1 MENVTA
7 EQVKELQSQGNKVLV
22 DYWAKWCGPCKTLI
36 PKLESFENEY
46 PNIKFVKVDVDSE
59 QQFAMSL
66 GIRSVPTVMIFD
78 GDKLVDRSSGVNDDS
93 YYKNILNNL

>member
-7 EQVKELQSQGNKVLV
+7 EQVKELQSQGKKVLV
-22 DYWAKWCGPCKTLI
+22 DYWAKWCGPCRTLI
-36 PKLESFENEY
+36 PKLESFENDY
-46 PNIKFVKVDVDSE
+46 PNITFVKVDVDSE

-78 GDKLVDRSSGVNDDS
+78 GDKLVDRSSGVNDES

>member
-7 EQVKELQSQGNKVLV
+7 EQVKELQSQGKKVLI
-22 DYWAKWCGPCKTLI
+22 DYWAKWCGPCRTLI
-36 PKLESFENEY
+36 PRLELLESEY
-46 PNIKFVKVDVDSE
+46 PNVKFVKVDVDTE

-66 GIRSVPTVMIFD
+66 GIRGVPTVMIYD
-78 GDKLVDRSSGVNDDS
+78 GDKLVDRSSGVNEES

>member
-7 EQVKELQSQGNKVLV
+7 EQVKELQSQGKKVLV

-36 PKLESFENEY
+36 PRLESFENDY
-46 PNIKFVKVDVDSE
+46 PNIKFVKLDVDSE

-78 GDKLVDRSSGVNDDS
+78 GDKLVDRSSGVNDES

>member
-7 EQVKELQSQGNKVLV
+7 EQVKELQSQGKKVLV
-22 DYWAKWCGPCKTLI
+22 DYWARWCMPCRTLI

-46 PNIKFVKVDVDSE
+46 PNIVFVKIDVDSE
-59 QQFAMSL
+59 QEHAMSA

-78 GDKLVDRSSGVNDDS
+78 GDKLVDRSSGINDDS
-93 YYKNILNNL
+93 YYKDILNSL